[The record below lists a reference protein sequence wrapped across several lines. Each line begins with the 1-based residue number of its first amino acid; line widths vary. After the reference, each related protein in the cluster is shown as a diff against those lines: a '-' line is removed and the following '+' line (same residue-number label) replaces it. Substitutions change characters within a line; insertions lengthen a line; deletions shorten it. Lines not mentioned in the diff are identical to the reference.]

1 MNQWIDWNQ
10 FVTHVTQKAMEVEE
24 SLVKDQNLIEGV
36 RTNERAAAIFNMMQN
51 VMGLDNFD
59 EGIQQFVKSL

>member
-1 MNQWIDWNQ
+1 
-10 FVTHVTQKAMEVEE
+10 MEVEE